1 MQSLKQAKEKC
12 QLGMSHRQ
20 SAIKL
25 IEKKMDIKGKLKF
38 GYQYHYLTLIQ
49 KLYQRLSLQSQK
61 NSSNNNFFKSNC
73 LC

>member
-1 MQSLKQAKEKC
+1 MF
-12 QLGMSHRQ
+12 RRP

-25 IEKKMDIKGKLKF
+25 IEKKIDIKGTLKI

-49 KLYQRLSLQSQK
+49 KLYQRLSPQSQK
-61 NSSNNNFFKSNC
+61 NFSDNNFFKSNC